1 MNSEKRVLYAPLC
14 DAFIL
19 VFVAALALVLT
30 ASLLAR
36 AGMPFTAA
44 YPCGIVAC
52 VIGTLMASRGG
63 RTLIAFPSPSIT
75 AWLVYEEII
84 ARGIAWQELLGIAAV
99 VSLSGALLTR
109 TKYAAALQA
118 SLPPIIRTGLIFGLG
133 LTMLI
138 TAALYARILLPSPWA
153 LTMGGTLSDPLTYY
167 TLIGVLLVLL
177 LHAMRV
183 RFALPLGMG
192 IVTALTWA
200 EGFWEIPAAP
210 FLQPDILTTAFVLT
224 APDAGDF
231 LSAAALG
238 LTLLFTLAVES
249 TVVLSARTDAEDL
262 RTEQGTLSRLF
273 AVSGFSALIGS
284 LPLSIAPI
292 SAVLPAR
299 EGAPYLC
306 GIPLTAWI
314 FSLFLFLLL
323 PCAPLLQA
331 VSEFPAAPAV
341 ALAVLGLMLL
351 LRALA
356 VLSSLH
362 EPLTLRESAVI
373 AAFLLAA
380 YDIKTGLT
388 AALLTWMLLTAVCGE
403 RCRIARGT
411 WELAMLLTVLA
422 LLKWTT

>member
-63 RTLIAFPSPSIT
+63 RTLIALPSPSIT

-84 ARGIAWQELLGIAAV
+84 ARGIAWQELLGIVAV
-99 VSLSGALLTR
+99 VSFSGALLTR

-133 LTMLI
+133 LAMLI

-153 LTMGGTLSDPLTYY
+153 LTMGGSLSDPLTYY

-273 AVSGFSALIGS
+273 AVSGFGALIGS

-292 SAVLPAR
+292 SAVLPAH

-306 GIPLTAWI
+306 GIPPTAWI

>member
-63 RTLIAFPSPSIT
+63 RTLIALPSPSIT

-84 ARGIAWQELLGIAAV
+84 ARGIAWQELLGIVAV
-99 VSLSGALLTR
+99 VSFSGALLTR

-133 LTMLI
+133 LAMLI

-192 IVTALTWA
+192 IVTVLTWA

-273 AVSGFSALIGS
+273 AVSGFGALIGS

-292 SAVLPAR
+292 SAVLPAH

-306 GIPLTAWI
+306 GIPPTAWI

>member
-84 ARGIAWQELLGIAAV
+84 ARGIAWQELLGIAAL
-99 VSLSGALLTR
+99 VSFSGALLTR

-133 LTMLI
+133 LAMLI

-192 IVTALTWA
+192 IVTVLTWA

-388 AALLTWMLLTAVCGE
+388 AALLTWVLLTAVCGE
-403 RCRIARGT
+403 RRRIARGT

>member
-63 RTLIAFPSPSIT
+63 RTLIALPSPSIT

-99 VSLSGALLTR
+99 VSFSGALLTR

-118 SLPPIIRTGLIFGLG
+118 SLPPIIRMGLIFGLG

-153 LTMGGTLSDPLTYY
+153 LTMGGSLSDPLTYY

-273 AVSGFSALIGS
+273 AVSGFGALIGS

-306 GIPLTAWI
+306 GIPPTAWI

>member
-36 AGMPFTAA
+36 TGMPFTAA

-63 RTLIAFPSPSIT
+63 RTLIAFPSPSIA

-99 VSLSGALLTR
+99 VSFSGALLTR

-133 LTMLI
+133 LAMLI

-224 APDAGDF
+224 APGADDF

-273 AVSGFSALIGS
+273 AVSGFGALIGS

-306 GIPLTAWI
+306 GIPPTAWI

-403 RCRIARGT
+403 RYRIARGT

>member
-84 ARGIAWQELLGIAAV
+84 ARGIAWQELLGIAAL
-99 VSLSGALLTR
+99 VSFSGALLTR

-403 RCRIARGT
+403 RYRIARGT

>member
-36 AGMPFTAA
+36 TGMPFTAA

-84 ARGIAWQELLGIAAV
+84 ARGVAWQELLGIAAV
-99 VSLSGALLTR
+99 VSFSGALLTR

-224 APDAGDF
+224 APGAGDF

-306 GIPLTAWI
+306 GIPPTAWI

-388 AALLTWMLLTAVCGE
+388 AALLTWMLLTAVYGE
-403 RCRIARGT
+403 RRRIARGT

>member
-36 AGMPFTAA
+36 TGMPFTAA

-99 VSLSGALLTR
+99 VSFSGALLTR

-133 LTMLI
+133 LAMLI

-153 LTMGGTLSDPLTYY
+153 LTMGGSLSDPLTYY

-403 RCRIARGT
+403 RYRIARGT
-411 WELAMLLTVLA
+411 WELAMLLAVLA
-422 LLKWTT
+422 LLKRTT

>member
-36 AGMPFTAA
+36 TGMPFTAA

-63 RTLIAFPSPSIT
+63 RTLIAFPSPSIA

-224 APDAGDF
+224 APGAGDF

-273 AVSGFSALIGS
+273 AVSGFGALIGS

-403 RCRIARGT
+403 RYRIARGT

>member
-84 ARGIAWQELLGIAAV
+84 ARGIAWQELLGIAAL
-99 VSLSGALLTR
+99 VSFSGALLTR

-153 LTMGGTLSDPLTYY
+153 LTMGGSLSDPLTYY

-403 RCRIARGT
+403 RYRIARGT
-411 WELAMLLTVLA
+411 WELAMLLAVLA

>member
-44 YPCGIVAC
+44 YPCGIVSC

-99 VSLSGALLTR
+99 VSFSGALLTR

-133 LTMLI
+133 LAMLI

-153 LTMGGTLSDPLTYY
+153 LTMGGSLSDPLTYY

-231 LSAAALG
+231 LPAAALG

-388 AALLTWMLLTAVCGE
+388 AALLTWVLLTAVCGE
-403 RCRIARGT
+403 RRRIARGT

>member
-63 RTLIAFPSPSIT
+63 RTLIALPSPSIT

-99 VSLSGALLTR
+99 VSFTGALLTR

-118 SLPPIIRTGLIFGLG
+118 SLPPIIRMGLIFGLG

-153 LTMGGTLSDPLTYY
+153 LTMGGSLSDPLTYY

-292 SAVLPAR
+292 SAVLPAH

-306 GIPLTAWI
+306 GIPPTAWI